1 MIFCKRFYSSSW
13 IRIQSIGFLYQ
24 DFFWYRC
31 SIYVS
36 YFKILYFSNNCPIIY
51 FFRIYYISWTV
62 HQCFGD
68 SIPLYVFVTRI
79 YFLGRCTNVLRCRDM
94 TYGSIT
100 LESRLVIYRQTN
112 ESLGTH
118 SVRSLLILLKRPEW
132 MFLYSVEY
140 ISKIMTMAISPL
152 I

>member
-1 MIFCKRFYSSSW
+1 M
-13 IRIQSIGFLYQ
+13 L
-24 DFFWYRC
+24 
-31 SIYVS
+31 VT
-36 YFKILYFSNNCPIIY
+36 FKILYFSNSCPIIY
-51 FFRIYYISWTV
+51 FFRIYYFSWIM

-79 YFLGRCTNVLRCRDM
+79 YFLGRCTNVLDCRDM

-118 SVRSLLILLKRPEW
+118 RVRSLLILLKRPEW

-140 ISKIMTMAISPL
+140 ISKIVTMAISPL